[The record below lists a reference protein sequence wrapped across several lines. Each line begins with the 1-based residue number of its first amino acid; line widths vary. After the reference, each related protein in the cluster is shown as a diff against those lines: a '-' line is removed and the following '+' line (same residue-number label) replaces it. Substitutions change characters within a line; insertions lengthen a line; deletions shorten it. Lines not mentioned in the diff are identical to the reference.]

1 MQDHN
6 LLIDQ
11 VEFHSPVKHGKQNS
25 LVDFSFLNGS
35 QSTNTRKYHADRTV
49 LDFMNPWKESFDSPR
64 VQIGSKA

>member
-35 QSTNTRKYHADRTV
+35 QSTNTRKYHAYRTV
-49 LDFMNPWKESFDSPR
+49 LDLNESLE
-64 VQIGSKA
+64 GKL